1 MEIENGKIESTNL
14 GPEDHGILT
23 FWLSLAFDGGGQ
35 GFGGYD
41 IWALPCQV
49 LGKLLQ
55 VLEVKSW
62 EDLKNTYIRVKR
74 DEPFGKI
81 IAIGHIVK
89 DKWFTCRELTGEA
102 KK

>member
-41 IWALPCQV
+41 IYRS
-49 LGKLLQ
+49 LLYLQ
-55 VLEVKSW
+55 CSA
-62 EDLKNTYIRVKR
+62 DQI
-74 DEPFGKI
+74 
-81 IAIGHIVK
+81 
-89 DKWFTCRELTGEA
+89 
-102 KK
+102 